1 MDYYCSIK
9 PVYLFQTNC
18 KPWEKNCNLF
28 LLRSTYGVYLFDV
41 STGVISK
48 VLALTDSNTKY
59 LSECMQVEVDQKLK
73 ELRVIVAAGVLTRV
87 SNTIL
92 DRKNKIIE
100 ISIPFE

>member
-1 MDYYCSIK
+1 
-9 PVYLFQTNC
+9 
-18 KPWEKNCNLF
+18 
-28 LLRSTYGVYLFDV
+28 
-41 STGVISK
+41 
-48 VLALTDSNTKY
+48 
-59 LSECMQVEVDQKLK
+59 MQVEVDQKLK